1 MVEMYETYEIIRHST
16 RNSFIILDEV
26 GRGTSTY
33 DGLSIA
39 WALVEHLI
47 RKTKAITLFATHYH
61 ELIEVVEVE
70 KGGKNL
76 TVETVVEKG
85 DVRFLYKL
93 IESGAAQ
100 SYGIYVAKLAG
111 LPRPLLK
118 RAEEILF
125 SLEKECIRTG
135 KSQKNSP
142 TQLFLFEDCDLT
154 PRIPQYL
161 KDLQDEISKID
172 PLRITPLEALQT
184 LHNLRENIPTQ

>member
-1 MVEMYETYEIIRHST
+1 M
-16 RNSFIILDEV
+16 
-26 GRGTSTY
+26 
-33 DGLSIA
+33 
-39 WALVEHLI
+39 
-47 RKTKAITLFATHYH
+47 
-61 ELIEVVEVE
+61 
-70 KGGKNL
+70 
-76 TVETVVEKG
+76 ETVVEKG

-125 SLEKECIRTG
+125 SLEKECIKSG

-142 TQLFLFEDCDLT
+142 TQLFLFEECDLT
-154 PRIPQYL
+154 TRIPQYL
-161 KDLQDEISKID
+161 KDLEDEIAKID